1 LILFT
6 CWKPPVRKSQAQAS
20 RRVGLKLAENVTTR
34 AKIDLTTKPAF
45 VSGMFI
51 VSVYLTFLYVG
62 LHLKDPRISVTNC
75 WLRKITKEMEV
86 EIFRTL
92 SLSPEEPNQL
102 INAED
107 QSNEFIEY
115 QRVYAHKMLIT
126 KFTKIRYWQST
137 LIY

>member
-1 LILFT
+1 M
-6 CWKPPVRKSQAQAS
+6 
-20 RRVGLKLAENVTTR
+20 AENVTAR

-45 VSGMFI
+45 VSGMFT
-51 VSVYLTFLYVG
+51 VSVCLTFSYGG
-62 LHLKDPRISVTNC
+62 LHLKDLRISVTNC

-86 EIFRTL
+86 EIFHAL

-115 QRVYAHKMLIT
+115 QKV
-126 KFTKIRYWQST
+126 
-137 LIY
+137 